1 MKREDLEK
9 LAKNKYPIV
18 IYDGYTNED
27 ENKEYRD
34 VWINGYKTAQQQLF
48 TLDDLKEAITFGYV
62 IGHSHGMNNK
72 SIERPLEGK
81 DFEEFI
87 QSLKDGKNEKS
98 T

>member
-1 MKREDLEK
+1 MKNEEQLNELALKELKFNHKNVQEK
-9 LAKNKYPIV
+9 HEIGFRLGFV
-18 IYDGYTNED
+18 QGYEL
-27 ENKEYRD
+27 
-34 VWINGYKTAQQQLF
+34 AQQELF
-48 TLDDLKEAITFGYV
+48 TVEDLKEAITFGYV

-72 SIERPLEGK
+72 DIERPLEGK